1 MCLGATTALR
11 RLSCLTSVWHIV
23 RHLDPISHQRSFL
36 QVLGVMCHRPRLQ
49 TSDKGV
55 FGATRSPI
63 TPTCMHSCT
72 FLFVV

>member
-23 RHLDPISHQRSFL
+23 RHLDLISHQRSFL
-36 QVLGVMCHRPRLQ
+36 QVLGVMCHGPSER
-49 TSDKGV
+49 TSEKGV
-55 FGATRSPI
+55 FGAARSPI

-72 FLFVV
+72 FLLVM